1 MLEICWFANLGT
13 CQIKS
18 ETGPH
23 ICRQG
28 ETAERQN
35 HYRLGGGRFNE
46 QGNLPYRLA
55 CVAARYSRSLHLPAR
70 ILRLYGGYS

>member
-28 ETAERQN
+28 ETAERQTTTDWEVADLMSKGI
-35 HYRLGGGRFNE
+35 YLTG
-46 QGNLPYRLA
+46 LP
-55 CVAARYSRSLHLPAR
+55 CVAAR
-70 ILRLYGGYS
+70 